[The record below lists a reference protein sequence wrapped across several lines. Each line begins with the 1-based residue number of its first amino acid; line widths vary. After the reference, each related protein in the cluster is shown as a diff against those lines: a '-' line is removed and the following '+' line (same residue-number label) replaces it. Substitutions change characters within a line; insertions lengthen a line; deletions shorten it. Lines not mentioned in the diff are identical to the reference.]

1 MTRFYILAAVFFYS
15 VISAQTNNYI
25 WLHGLNDNSNCW
37 RLYDTSLTPSNSNRI
52 NYQSNTSIQ
61 NISEGIWRSYNG
73 SFPQNA
79 ILIGHSMGGLVARDL
94 EFSHSN
100 SVKGIITIGTPNQGA
115 QVVSEL
121 FNGSANNLTK
131 KVVAKGKN
139 SVQASL
145 TALKWSVPG
154 VSFLFSTVNVGID
167 VLYKYVGV
175 PYIDKTINSEI
186 ADKVGS
192 DCAKDMIP
200 KSNFMN
206 KIGSR
211 KANVPILSFA
221 CQEDRWQLA
230 RVGYCSSK
238 QSQSILQTNA
248 TINNN
253 GDYDMGGYNQLHSLN
268 KTFKT
273 VGGVHAGA
281 AVAFGVGGF
290 FNPFFWGAAAA
301 NGIASKSW
309 YSTAGYVDDGLDFDH
324 AVLLGSY
331 RVDRIETL
339 HRFLWAR
346 WTTVKHVTVPLPHDG
361 VVGIDSQQMD
371 KSKGNNVIWANTTIK
386 GVNHMEEFNHK
397 NTREEFS
404 RVLNGESYAPLTFRK
419 N

>member
-25 WLHGLNDNSNCW
+25 WFHGLNDNSDCW
-37 RLYDTSLTPSNSNRI
+37 SLYDTSLTPTNSRRI

-61 NISEGIWRSYNG
+61 NISQGIWSSYNG
-73 SFPQNA
+73 SFPQNS
-79 ILIGHSMGGLVARDL
+79 ILIGHSMGGLVAREL
-94 EFSHSN
+94 EFRYPN

-121 FNGSANNLTK
+121 FNGSANNLAK
-131 KVVAKGKN
+131 KVVEKGKR

-145 TALKWSVPG
+145 TAIKWSVPG
-154 VSFLFSTVNVGID
+154 VSVLLSTVNVGID

-186 ADKVGS
+186 AVQVGS

-200 KSNFMN
+200 NSNFMK

-230 RVGYCSSK
+230 RVGYCSSNK
-238 QSQSILQTNA
+238 NKLQTDA

-273 VGGVHAGA
+273 VGGIHAGA

-301 NGIASKSW
+301 NGVASKTW

-324 AVLLGSY
+324 AVLLGSS

-339 HRFLWAR
+339 HRFLWVK
-346 WTTVKHVTVPLPHDG
+346 WTSVKYITVPLPHDG